1 MDAPTLGGKIAALT
15 TLMSAIL
22 SAIAQAKALAAEGH
36 AGGGVIGGTFTGA
49 TRGGDDV
56 VMTGRRS
63 ELVLNADQQKRL
75 FDIAN
80 GSQSPSL
87 AAELAAAMRAM
98 PAPKL
103 VLQELNDFEGKVV
116 TFDETQVIH

>member
-1 MDAPTLGGKIAALT
+1 DNPFPANLAALAS
-15 TLMSAIL
+15 TLAAVIT
-22 SAIAQAKALAAEGH
+22 AIAQAKALAAEGH
-36 AGGGVIGGTFTGA
+36 EHGGVIGGTFTGA
-49 TRGGDDV
+49 TRGGDNI

-103 VLQELNDFEGKVV
+103 VLQESNDFEGKVV